1 MTESTQFLINEQGE
15 KIAAVISMPEYE
27 KLLDEL
33 EELWAIRECDQ
44 AKASGE
50 VPVPLDQALPEIKR
64 ARR

>member
-33 EELWAIRECDQ
+33 EELWAIREYDQ

-50 VPVPLDQALPEIKR
+50 VPVPFDQALPEIKR